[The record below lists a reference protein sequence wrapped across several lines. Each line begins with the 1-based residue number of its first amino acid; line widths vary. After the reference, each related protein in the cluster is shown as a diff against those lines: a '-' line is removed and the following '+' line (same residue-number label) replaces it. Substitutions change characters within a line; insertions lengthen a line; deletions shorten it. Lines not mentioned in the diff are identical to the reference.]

1 MPKKLKD
8 GGEVL
13 TAQED
18 LFCLA
23 FCEHYNQTK
32 AAIESGYGKKRDGTI
47 NERSAAQQGYRLMQ
61 NELIKARI
69 NEIMCNSANEVGAT
83 RYYIAKKLKET
94 ADRCL
99 QDIKPKMEWNPEEKC
114 MEETGE
120 FTFNAHGAVNALKTL
135 AEIQGMKTNTVRIG
149 NTEGERFELGLDADA
164 ALKELGYEKSG

>member
-8 GGEVL
+8 GSEVL
-13 TAQED
+13 TAQEE

-23 FCEHYNQTK
+23 YCEYYNQTK

-83 RYYIAKKLKET
+83 RYYIAKRLKET

-99 QDIKPKMEWNPEEKC
+99 QEVKPEMVWNPEDRC
-114 MEETGE
+114 MEATGE
-120 FTFNAHGAVNALKTL
+120 YVFNSRDAVSALKTL
-135 AEIQGMKTNTVRIG
+135 AEILGMKTMRIG
-149 NTEGERFELGLDADA
+149 TAEGEQFELVVDADK